1 MSFGENVVYYR
12 KELKI
17 TQEELAEK
25 LCVSRQTVSRWEND
39 SFFPD
44 MDTLIKLCD
53 LFECFSPK
61 YQFWQSQSV
70 GNELV
75 VVAH

>member
-1 MSFGENVVYYR
+1 MSFGQNVVYYR

-53 LFECFSPK
+53 LFECDMDT
-61 YQFWQSQSV
+61 
-70 GNELV
+70 LV
-75 VVAH
+75 RGQAEKKHL